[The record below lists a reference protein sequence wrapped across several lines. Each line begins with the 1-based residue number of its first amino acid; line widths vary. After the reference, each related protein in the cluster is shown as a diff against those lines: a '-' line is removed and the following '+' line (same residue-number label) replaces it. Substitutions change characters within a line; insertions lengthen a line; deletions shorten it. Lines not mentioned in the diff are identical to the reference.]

1 MARKGYHLSEMEG
14 EGLLYSHEK
23 MTMIYLNE
31 SAAVIWRLCDGQ
43 RTVAQVV
50 DFLKSAYPDLS
61 PQLDGD
67 VCGMIQQFVDCDMLD
82 LD

>member
-1 MARKGYHLSEMEG
+1 MEG

-31 SAAVIWRLCDGQ
+31 SAAVIWRLCDAQ

>member
-1 MARKGYHLSEMEG
+1 MEG

-23 MTMIYLNE
+23 MTLIYLNE

-67 VCGMIQQFVDCDMLD
+67 VCGMIQQFIDRDMLE

>member
-1 MARKGYHLSEMEG
+1 MEG

-23 MTMIYLNE
+23 MTTIYLNE
-31 SAAVIWRLCDGQ
+31 SAAAIWRLCDGQ
-43 RTVAQVV
+43 RTVAQIV

-67 VCGMIQQFVDCDMLD
+67 VCSMIQQFVDREMLD

>member
-1 MARKGYHLSEMEG
+1 MPRKGYHLSEMEG

-43 RTVAQVV
+43 RTVAQIV
-50 DFLKSAYPDLS
+50 DFLKSAFPDVS
-61 PQLDGD
+61 HQLDGD
-67 VCGMIQQFVDCDMLD
+67 VCGTIQQFVDYDMLD

>member
-1 MARKGYHLSEMEG
+1 MPRKGYHLSEMEG